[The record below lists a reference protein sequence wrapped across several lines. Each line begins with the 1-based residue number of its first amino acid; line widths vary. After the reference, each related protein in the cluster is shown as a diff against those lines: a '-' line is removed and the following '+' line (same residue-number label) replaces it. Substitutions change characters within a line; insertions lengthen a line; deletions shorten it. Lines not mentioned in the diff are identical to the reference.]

1 MSNKPLQPDGHST
14 DKQKEGG
21 KKGRF
26 ETLFKKIG
34 IPLAILVFLILVL
47 IPTPE
52 GLEPQAQKAIAIF
65 ASALV
70 LWVSGAL
77 PIYLTSMIAIIM
89 LSLSGTTEEKTA
101 FGTLG
106 FDVIWLMYLPSS

>member
-1 MSNKPLQPDGHST
+1 MAILQTNK
-14 DKQKEGG
+14 
-21 KKGRF
+21 RR
-26 ETLFKKIG
+26 
-34 IPLAILVFLILVL
+34 PLAILVFLILVL

-52 GLEPQAQKAIAIF
+52 GSEPQAQKAIAIF
-65 ASALV
+65 ASVLV

-106 FDVIWLMYLPSS
+106 FDVIWLMVSAFILTSAMIKSNLARRFAL